1 MRRPWK
7 YQAVAYHS
15 EVDGR
20 LLGFGIKGAW
30 KTINS
35 TMPFFKTKAEA
46 DAAIARMTVEPRVVQ
61 IRKVPRP

>member
-7 YQAVAYHS
+7 YEAVAQHS
-15 EVDGR
+15 YDGR
-20 LLGFGIKGAW
+20 LLGYGIKGAW

-46 DAAIARMTVEPRVVQ
+46 DAAIARMTVTPRVVQ
-61 IRKVPRP
+61 IRKVPR